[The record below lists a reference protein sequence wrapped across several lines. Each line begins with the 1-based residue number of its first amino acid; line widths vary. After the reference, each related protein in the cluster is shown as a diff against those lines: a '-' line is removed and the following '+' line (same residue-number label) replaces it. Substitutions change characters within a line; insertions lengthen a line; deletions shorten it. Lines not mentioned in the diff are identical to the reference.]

1 MIKENLKKR
10 TITSVILIFLLYF
23 TLKFN
28 NILIITLTLIGV
40 LSILEFFNLS
50 KKIFKNNILLL
61 CFNILI
67 SLYVFIFCCLFIY
80 ISNIIQLKLLLF
92 LLLFGCIASDI
103 GGYVF
108 GNLFKGPKLTKISPN
123 KTYFGA
129 VGSLIFTIL
138 IFYCFFYLS
147 NYYLSA
153 KIIILAII
161 TSLACQIGD
170 LFVSLLKRKANS
182 KDTGNLLPGHG
193 GVLDRLDGIFLGIPI
208 GFIVIIL
215 IY

>member
-67 SLYVFIFCCLFIY
+67 SLYVFIFCCY
-80 ISNIIQLKLLLF
+80 
-92 LLLFGCIASDI
+92 
-103 GGYVF
+103 
-108 GNLFKGPKLTKISPN
+108 
-123 KTYFGA
+123 YF
-129 VGSLIFTIL
+129 
-138 IFYCFFYLS
+138 C
-147 NYYLSA
+147 YYL
-153 KIIILAII
+153 
-161 TSLACQIGD
+161 D
-170 LFVSLLKRKANS
+170 V
-182 KDTGNLLPGHG
+182 LP
-193 GVLDRLDGIFLGIPI
+193 RI
-208 GFIVIIL
+208 
-215 IY
+215 